1 MKEVYYTYNN
11 EALSSCIFLSV
22 LSKTDKLE
30 MGIAPLIL
38 PLLLDDRSVNYI
50 NNVEDSEISLNI
62 LIEQQPRLFTSFNQ
76 RFLSLL
82 PVMINS
88 LMILKQSGQIEIGT
102 HIEARNSILLKD
114 DNLGERYTKIEKAI
128 PAVLYMF
135 SLLSISELYSL
146 LKIQL

>member
-1 MKEVYYTYNN
+1 MKEIYYTYNN
-11 EALSSCIFLSV
+11 EALSSCIFLSI

-38 PLLLDDRSVNYI
+38 PFLLDDRSVNYI
-50 NNVEDSEISLNI
+50 NNVEDSDISLNL